1 MPATYEPIAT
11 YTAASN
17 QTSIAFSSLG
27 AYTDIVAVF
36 DGLSTSGAGNTLA
49 MVFNSDANS
58 AYSNTRIQG
67 TAAAKSSARASSD
80 PTVAVVGDSERTNA
94 IISIMNYGNTTTFKT
109 SLSRY
114 NTLDAGDAR
123 VGAYVQLRSSTTAI
137 TTITFTIP
145 SAQIATTS
153 TITLYGIKAA

>member
-1 MPATYEPIAT
+1 MPTTYEPIAT

-27 AYTDIVAVF
+27 AYTDIIAVF
-36 DGLSTSGAGNTLA
+36 DGLSSSGAGNTLS

-58 AYSNTRIQG
+58 AYSATRLQG
-67 TAAAKSSARASSD
+67 NGSAASSARVTSD
-80 PTVAVVGDSERTNA
+80 PTVSIVGDSERTNV
-94 IISIMNYGNTTTFKT
+94 IISIMDYRNTTTYKT
-109 SLSRY
+109 SISRY
-114 NTLDAGDAR
+114 NTMDVGDGR
-123 VGAYVQLRSSTTAI
+123 TGAYVQLRSSTTAI
-137 TTITFTIP
+137 TTITFSIP

>member
-1 MPATYEPIAT
+1 MAKTYEPIGT

-17 QTSIAFSSLG
+17 QTSIVFSALG

-36 DGLSTSGAGNTLA
+36 DGLSSSSAGNTLS

-58 AYSNTRIQG
+58 AYSATRIQG
-67 TAAAKSSARASSD
+67 NGTSATSARVTSD
-80 PTVAVVGDSERTNA
+80 PTVAIVGSTNRTNV
-94 IISIMNYGNTTTFKT
+94 IISIMNYGNTTTNKT

-114 NTLDAGDAR
+114 NTMDSTDPR
-123 VGAYVQLRSSTTAI
+123 TGAYVQLRSATTAI
-137 TTITFTIP
+137 TTVTFSIP

>member
-1 MPATYEPIAT
+1 MAKTYEPIAT

-36 DGLSTSGAGNTLA
+36 DGLSSSSGGNTLS

-58 AYSNTRIQG
+58 VYSATRIQG
-67 TAAAKSSARASSD
+67 NGSAASSARVTSD
-80 PTVAVVGDSERTNA
+80 PTVAIVGSTNRTNV
-94 IISIMNYGNTTTFKT
+94 IISIMNYGNTTTNKT

-114 NTLDAGDAR
+114 NTMDSTDAR
-123 VGAYVQLRSSTTAI
+123 TGAYVQLRSSTSAI
-137 TTITFTIP
+137 TTVTFSIP

>member
-1 MPATYEPIAT
+1 MPSTYEPIAT

-27 AYTDIVAVF
+27 SYTDIYAVF
-36 DGLSTSGAGNTLA
+36 DGLSSSSAGNTLS

-58 AYSNTRIQG
+58 AYSATRIQG
-67 TAAAKSSARASSD
+67 NGTSATSARVTSD
-80 PTVAVVGDSERTNA
+80 PTVAIVGDTNRTNVE
-94 IISIMNYGNTTTFKT
+94 ISIMNYGNTTTNKT
-109 SLSRY
+109 SLSRF
-114 NTLDAGDAR
+114 NNMSSGDPR

-137 TTITFTIP
+137 TTITFSIP

>member
-1 MPATYEPIAT
+1 MAKTYEPIAT

-36 DGLSTSGAGNTLA
+36 DGLSSSGAGNTLV
-49 MVFNSDANS
+49 MKFNSDADS
-58 AYSNTRIQG
+58 VYSYTRMQG
-67 TAAAKSSARASSD
+67 TSSAASTARGTSD
-80 PTVAVVGDSERTNA
+80 PTIAIVGASDRTNV
-94 IISIMNYGNTTTFKT
+94 IISIFNYGNATTYKT

-114 NTLDAGDAR
+114 NTMDTGDAR
-123 VGAYVQLRSSTTAI
+123 TGAYVQLRSSTTAI
-137 TTITFTIP
+137 TTVTFTMP

>member
-1 MPATYEPIAT
+1 MAKTYEPIGT

-17 QTSIAFSSLG
+17 QTSIAFTSLG
-27 AYTDIVAVF
+27 TYTDIVAVF
-36 DGLSTSGAGNTLA
+36 DGLSSSGAGNTLS

-58 AYSNTRIQG
+58 AYSATRIQG
-67 TAAAKSSARASSD
+67 TLAAKTSARYTSD
-80 PTVAVVGDSERTNA
+80 PTIGIVGDSERTNA
-94 IISIMNYGNTTTFKT
+94 IISIMNYGNTTTYKT

-137 TTITFTIP
+137 TTVTFSIP

>member
-1 MPATYEPIAT
+1 MAKTYEPIAT

-17 QTSIAFSSLG
+17 QTSIAFASLG
-27 AYTDIVAVF
+27 TYTDIVAVF
-36 DGLSTSGAGNTLA
+36 DGLSSSSAGNTLA

-58 AYSNTRIQG
+58 AYSATRIQG
-67 TAAAKSSARASSD
+67 NGSSATSARVTSD
-80 PTVAVVGDSERTNA
+80 PTVGIVGDSERTNV
-94 IISIMNYGNTTTFKT
+94 IISIMNYGNTTTNKT

-114 NTLDAGDAR
+114 NTMDTGDAR
-123 VGAYVQLRSSTTAI
+123 TGAYVQLRSSTTAI
-137 TTITFTIP
+137 TTVTFSIP

>member
-1 MPATYEPIAT
+1 MAKTYEPIAT

-17 QTSIAFSSLG
+17 QTSIVFSSLG

-36 DGLSTSGAGNTLA
+36 DGLSSSGAGNTLS

-58 AYSNTRIQG
+58 AYSATRIQG
-67 TAAAKSSARASSD
+67 NGTSATSARVTSD
-80 PTVAVVGDSERTNA
+80 PTVAIVGSASRTNV
-94 IISIMNYGNTTTFKT
+94 IISIMNYGNATTYKT
-109 SLSRY
+109 SLSRF
-114 NTLDAGDAR
+114 NNMDAADAR
-123 VGAYVQLRSSTTAI
+123 TGAYVQLRSSTTAI
-137 TTITFTIP
+137 TTVTFSIP

>member
-1 MPATYEPIAT
+1 MAKTYEPIAT

-36 DGLSTSGAGNTLA
+36 DGLSSSGAGNTLA

-58 AYSNTRIQG
+58 AYSATRIQG
-67 TAAAKSSARASSD
+67 NGSAASSARVTSD
-80 PTVAVVGDSERTNA
+80 PTVAIVGNTNRTNV
-94 IISIMNYGNTTTFKT
+94 IISIMNYTNTTTYKT
-109 SLSRY
+109 SLSRF
-114 NTLDAGDAR
+114 NDMDSTDAR
-123 VGAYVQLRSSTTAI
+123 TGAYVQLRSSTTAI
-137 TTITFTIP
+137 TTVTFTIP

>member
-1 MPATYEPIAT
+1 MAKTYEPIAT

-27 AYTDIVAVF
+27 TYTDIVAVF
-36 DGLSTSGAGNTLA
+36 DGLSSSSAGNTLA

-58 AYSNTRIQG
+58 LYSGTRMQG
-67 TAAAKSSARASSD
+67 TSSSATSARGTSD
-80 PTVAVVGDSERTNA
+80 PTVAIVGDSERTNA
-94 IISIMNYGNTTTFKT
+94 IISIMNYGNATTYKT
-109 SLSRY
+109 SISRY
-114 NTLDAGDAR
+114 NTLDTGDAR
-123 VGAYVQLRSSTTAI
+123 TGAYSLLRSSTSAI
-137 TTITFTIP
+137 TTITFSIP

>member
-1 MPATYEPIAT
+1 MPITYTPIAT

-17 QTSIAFSSLG
+17 QTSIAFTSLG
-27 AYTDIVAVF
+27 TYTDIVAVF
-36 DGLSTSGAGNTLA
+36 DGLSTSSAGNTLS

-58 AYSNTRIQG
+58 AYSATRIQG
-67 TAAAKSSARASSD
+67 NGTSATSARSTSD
-80 PTVAVVGDSERTNA
+80 PVVAIIGDSERTNA
-94 IISIMNYGNTTTFKT
+94 IISIMNYGNATTYKT
-109 SLSRY
+109 SISRY
-114 NTLDAGDAR
+114 NTMDTGDGR
-123 VGAYVQLRSSTTAI
+123 TGAYVQLRSSTTAV